1 MVICPVGWGKSET
14 VRDTALALYEALRAR
29 GVDVMLDD
37 RDSRPGVMFAEWELI
52 GVPLR
57 VTVGERGLNEGVV
70 ELQARREAEA
80 AKVPVDQALAQTL
93 AKLDLL

>member
-1 MVICPVGWGKSET
+1 M
-14 VRDTALALYEALRAR
+14 
-29 GVDVMLDD
+29 DVMLDD

-70 ELQARREAEA
+70 ELQARREARR
-80 AKVPVDQALAQTL
+80 PRSRVDQALAQTL

>member
-1 MVICPVGWGKSET
+1 MGAD
-14 VRDTALALYEALRAR
+14 RRA
-29 GVDVMLDD
+29 
-37 RDSRPGVMFAEWELI
+37 
-52 GVPLR
+52 LR